1 MRSQE
6 GIGGQCDCHMKKCL
20 ITSKIIKHST
30 AFRRG
35 LDEESIDTLHVKAP
49 NIQVLV

>member
-6 GIGGQCDCHMKKCL
+6 GIGGQCDCRMKKCL
-20 ITSKIIKHST
+20 ITSKHST